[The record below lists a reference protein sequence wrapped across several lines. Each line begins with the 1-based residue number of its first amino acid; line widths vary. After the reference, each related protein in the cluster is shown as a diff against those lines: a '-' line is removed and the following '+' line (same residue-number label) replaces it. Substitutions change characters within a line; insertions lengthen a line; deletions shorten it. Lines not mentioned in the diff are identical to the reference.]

1 MTDTPPAAPP
11 ANSFTQFIPQRSAGL
26 KLLLVCGLALLM
38 AIPALFVF
46 GIVQDRRMGADRALD
61 EVSQA
66 IGGAQSLL
74 GPVLVL
80 PYSRA
85 PNPSRPNDVV
95 YGTVIAFA
103 ETGTADADV
112 QVTERKRGIHT
123 IPVFDA
129 QVTFEATFDPG
140 ATVELSNSAGVVSRQ
155 NLQPNPVT
163 GGMRASFEFDPQGAE
178 LIEFRL
184 RVVAGDRPLTETWIY
199 RWTA

>member
-1 MTDTPPAAPP
+1 MSETSQAGPP
-11 ANSFTQFIPQRSAGL
+11 ANPLAQFIPQRSAGL

-46 GIVQDRRMGADRALD
+46 GVVQDRRMGADRALT

-66 IGGAQSLL
+66 IGGSQSLL

-80 PYSRA
+80 PFSRA
-85 PNPSRPNDVV
+85 PNPARPNDVV
-95 YGTVIAFA
+95 YGNAIAFA

-129 QVTFEATFDPG
+129 HVTFDATFDPG
-140 ATVELSNSAGVVSRQ
+140 AL
-155 NLQPNPVT
+155 
-163 GGMRASFEFDPQGAE
+163 RAALPEGAE
-178 LIEFRL
+178 PVWADARLYMGVSDTRGIREAFR
-184 RVVAGDRPLTETWIY
+184 VTANGKPVAME
-199 RWTA
+199 